1 MTAGKGPPSSVVN
14 QKGHGMNAV
23 ARLLLAICAGVAA
36 AGPNV
41 SESGEPPSQAPA
53 IAPSQPAAQSPPV
66 APAGSS
72 TTSVTTQDPS
82 SGGKPDTGAPRG
94 GTSTSPV
101 AAKPVA
107 NKPGRM
113 VLVDDTVNDSQLKQ
127 ILAKGYRPESQARGN
142 EVYYCRSDHELGSRF
157 ESKVCKTARRIL
169 QDELQGKEATTTLEQ
184 TTGDHAGK

>member
-1 MTAGKGPPSSVVN
+1 
-14 QKGHGMNAV
+14 MNAV
-23 ARLLLAICAGVAA
+23 ARLLLAICAGMAA
-36 AGPNV
+36 GGPNV

-53 IAPSQPAAQSPPV
+53 IAPSQPVAPV

-72 TTSVTTQDPS
+72 TTSVATQDPS
-82 SGGKPDTGAPRG
+82 SGGKPDTGVRRG
-94 GTSTSPV
+94 STATSPV
-101 AAKPVA
+101 AANAQPVA

-157 ESKVCKTARRIL
+157 ETKVCRTARRIL
-169 QDELQGKEATTTLEQ
+169 QDELQGKEVTTTLEQ

>member
-1 MTAGKGPPSSVVN
+1 
-14 QKGHGMNAV
+14 MNAV
-23 ARLLLAICAGVAA
+23 ARLLLALCAGMG
-36 AGPNV
+36 AGSPNV

-53 IAPSQPAAQSPPV
+53 IAPSQPAAQSQPV

-72 TTSVTTQDPS
+72 TTSVATQDPS
-82 SGGKPDTGAPRG
+82 SGGKPDRGAPRG
-94 GTSTSPV
+94 NTSTSPV
-101 AAKPVA
+101 AANAQPVA

-169 QDELQGKEATTTLEQ
+169 QDELQGKEVTTTLEQ